1 MPERL
6 IFHCDCN
13 NFFASCECLE
23 RPELKDVPMA
33 VAGDPENRVGIV
45 VAKNE
50 IAKKYGVKTTDTVW
64 QARKKCPDIVFV
76 PPRHRYY
83 KEVSDRVN
91 AVYRDYTDYV
101 EPASIDES
109 YLDVTGAPE
118 FYGMTPRA
126 LADAIRERVKREI
139 GITVSIGVSYNKIY
153 AKMGSEKG
161 KFDIADVINSLCQK
175 LIYRHPHVFGDEK
188 ANSAEAVLQNWEQLK
203 LKEKG
208 RKPSVLSGVPK
219 SLPALVKAYRI
230 QDKTHSVGFDWPER
244 EQVWAKVEEEL
255 QEFKTE
261 LQADPSSKATESE
274 FGDLLFSLVNAARLY
289 KINPEN
295 ALDSTN
301 LKFISRF
308 NYLEEQIKEKVTK
321 VKKDK

>member
-1 MPERL
+1 MSRKEQ
-6 IFHCDCN
+6 
-13 NFFASCECLE
+13 LE
-23 RPELKDVPMA
+23 AFGQLLDIMDELR
-33 VAGDPENRVGIV
+33 E
-45 VAKNE
+45 
-50 IAKKYGVKTTDTVW
+50 
-64 QARKKCPDIVFV
+64 KCPWDRKQTFESLRVQTIEESYELTEAILANDMDEVKKELGDLLLHIVF
-76 PPRHRYY
+76 
-83 KEVSDRVN
+83 
-91 AVYRDYTDYV
+91 
-101 EPASIDES
+101 
-109 YLDVTGAPE
+109 
-118 FYGMTPRA
+118 
-126 LADAIRERVKREI
+126 
-139 GITVSIGVSYNKIY
+139 Y
-153 AKMGSEKG
+153 AKMGSEQG

-308 NYLEEQIKEKVTK
+308 NYLEEQIKENGKTLKDSTLEEMDRLWNEAKKV
-321 VKKDK
+321 VG

>member
-1 MPERL
+1 MSRKEQ
-6 IFHCDCN
+6 
-13 NFFASCECLE
+13 LE
-23 RPELKDVPMA
+23 AFGQLLDIMDELR
-33 VAGDPENRVGIV
+33 E
-45 VAKNE
+45 
-50 IAKKYGVKTTDTVW
+50 
-64 QARKKCPDIVFV
+64 KCPWDRKQTFESLRVQTIEESYELTEAILANDMDEVKKELGDLLLHIVF
-76 PPRHRYY
+76 
-83 KEVSDRVN
+83 
-91 AVYRDYTDYV
+91 
-101 EPASIDES
+101 
-109 YLDVTGAPE
+109 
-118 FYGMTPRA
+118 
-126 LADAIRERVKREI
+126 
-139 GITVSIGVSYNKIY
+139 Y
-153 AKMGSEKG
+153 AKMGSEQG

-230 QDKTHSVGFDWPER
+230 QDKTHSVGFDWQDR

-261 LQADPSSKATESE
+261 LEANPDSENTKAE

-295 ALDSTN
+295 ALESTN
-301 LKFISRF
+301 LKFIDRF
-308 NYLEEQIKEKVTK
+308 NYIEDQIKKNGGTLKDTPLEEMDRLWNEAKKERR
-321 VKKDK
+321 

>member
-1 MPERL
+1 MSRKEQ
-6 IFHCDCN
+6 
-13 NFFASCECLE
+13 LE
-23 RPELKDVPMA
+23 AFGQLLDIMDELR
-33 VAGDPENRVGIV
+33 E
-45 VAKNE
+45 
-50 IAKKYGVKTTDTVW
+50 
-64 QARKKCPDIVFV
+64 KCPWDRKQTFESLRVQTIEESYELTEAILANDMDEVKKELGDLLLHIVF
-76 PPRHRYY
+76 
-83 KEVSDRVN
+83 
-91 AVYRDYTDYV
+91 
-101 EPASIDES
+101 
-109 YLDVTGAPE
+109 
-118 FYGMTPRA
+118 
-126 LADAIRERVKREI
+126 
-139 GITVSIGVSYNKIY
+139 Y
-153 AKMGSEKG
+153 AKMGSEQG

-308 NYLEEQIKEKVTK
+308 NYLEEQIKEKGKTLKDSTLEEMDQLWNEAKK
-321 VKKDK
+321 VVG

>member
-1 MPERL
+1 MSRKEQ
-6 IFHCDCN
+6 
-13 NFFASCECLE
+13 LE
-23 RPELKDVPMA
+23 AFGQLLDIMDELR
-33 VAGDPENRVGIV
+33 E
-45 VAKNE
+45 
-50 IAKKYGVKTTDTVW
+50 
-64 QARKKCPDIVFV
+64 KCPWDRKQTFESLRVQTIEESYELTEAILANDMDEVKKELGDLLLHIVF
-76 PPRHRYY
+76 
-83 KEVSDRVN
+83 
-91 AVYRDYTDYV
+91 
-101 EPASIDES
+101 
-109 YLDVTGAPE
+109 
-118 FYGMTPRA
+118 
-126 LADAIRERVKREI
+126 
-139 GITVSIGVSYNKIY
+139 Y
-153 AKMGSEKG
+153 AKMGSEQG

-261 LQADPSSKATESE
+261 LQTDPSSKATESE

-308 NYLEEQIKEKVTK
+308 NYLEEQIKENGKTLKDTTLEEMDRLWNEAKKV
-321 VKKDK
+321 VG

>member
-1 MPERL
+1 MSRKEQ
-6 IFHCDCN
+6 
-13 NFFASCECLE
+13 LE
-23 RPELKDVPMA
+23 AFGQLLDIMDELR
-33 VAGDPENRVGIV
+33 E
-45 VAKNE
+45 
-50 IAKKYGVKTTDTVW
+50 
-64 QARKKCPDIVFV
+64 KCPWDRKQTFESLRVQTIEESYELTEAILANDMDEVKKELGDLLLHIVF
-76 PPRHRYY
+76 
-83 KEVSDRVN
+83 
-91 AVYRDYTDYV
+91 
-101 EPASIDES
+101 
-109 YLDVTGAPE
+109 
-118 FYGMTPRA
+118 
-126 LADAIRERVKREI
+126 
-139 GITVSIGVSYNKIY
+139 Y
-153 AKMGSEKG
+153 AKMGSEQG

-261 LQADPSSKATESE
+261 LQTDPSSKATESE

-308 NYLEEQIKEKVTK
+308 NYLEEQINKNGKTLKDTTLEEMDKLWKEA
-321 VKKDK
+321 KKME

>member
-1 MPERL
+1 MSRKEQ
-6 IFHCDCN
+6 
-13 NFFASCECLE
+13 LE
-23 RPELKDVPMA
+23 AFGQLLDIMDELR
-33 VAGDPENRVGIV
+33 E
-45 VAKNE
+45 
-50 IAKKYGVKTTDTVW
+50 
-64 QARKKCPDIVFV
+64 KCPWDRKQTFESLRVQTIEESYELTEAILANDMDEVKKELGDLLLHIVF
-76 PPRHRYY
+76 
-83 KEVSDRVN
+83 
-91 AVYRDYTDYV
+91 
-101 EPASIDES
+101 
-109 YLDVTGAPE
+109 
-118 FYGMTPRA
+118 
-126 LADAIRERVKREI
+126 
-139 GITVSIGVSYNKIY
+139 Y
-153 AKMGSEKG
+153 AKMGSEQG

-261 LQADPSSKATESE
+261 LQTDPSSKATESE

-308 NYLEEQIKEKVTK
+308 NYLEEQIKKNGKTLKDTTLEEMDKLWK
-321 VKKDK
+321 EAKKME

>member
-1 MPERL
+1 MSRKEQ
-6 IFHCDCN
+6 
-13 NFFASCECLE
+13 LE
-23 RPELKDVPMA
+23 AFGQLLDIMDELR
-33 VAGDPENRVGIV
+33 E
-45 VAKNE
+45 
-50 IAKKYGVKTTDTVW
+50 
-64 QARKKCPDIVFV
+64 KCPWDRKQTFESLRVQTIEESYELTEAILANDMDEVKKELGDLLLHIVF
-76 PPRHRYY
+76 
-83 KEVSDRVN
+83 
-91 AVYRDYTDYV
+91 
-101 EPASIDES
+101 
-109 YLDVTGAPE
+109 
-118 FYGMTPRA
+118 
-126 LADAIRERVKREI
+126 
-139 GITVSIGVSYNKIY
+139 Y
-153 AKMGSEKG
+153 AKMGSEQG

-308 NYLEEQIKEKVTK
+308 NYLEEQIKGNGKTLKDTTLEEMDRLWHEAKKV
-321 VKKDK
+321 VG

>member
-1 MPERL
+1 M
-6 IFHCDCN
+6 
-13 NFFASCECLE
+13 
-23 RPELKDVPMA
+23 
-33 VAGDPENRVGIV
+33 
-45 VAKNE
+45 
-50 IAKKYGVKTTDTVW
+50 
-64 QARKKCPDIVFV
+64 ARKEQLEAFGQLLDIMDELREKCPWDKKQTFESLRVQTIEESYELTEAILANDMDEVKKELGDLLLHIVF
-76 PPRHRYY
+76 
-83 KEVSDRVN
+83 
-91 AVYRDYTDYV
+91 
-101 EPASIDES
+101 
-109 YLDVTGAPE
+109 
-118 FYGMTPRA
+118 
-126 LADAIRERVKREI
+126 
-139 GITVSIGVSYNKIY
+139 Y
-153 AKMGSEKG
+153 AKMGSEQG

-261 LQADPSSKATESE
+261 LQADPTSKATESE

-301 LKFISRF
+301 LKFINRF
-308 NYLEEQIKEKVTK
+308 NYLEDKIKQNGGTL
-321 VKKDK
+321 KDTTLDEMDRLWNEAKSVLG

>member
-1 MPERL
+1 MSRKEQ
-6 IFHCDCN
+6 
-13 NFFASCECLE
+13 LE
-23 RPELKDVPMA
+23 AFGQLLDIMDELR
-33 VAGDPENRVGIV
+33 E
-45 VAKNE
+45 
-50 IAKKYGVKTTDTVW
+50 
-64 QARKKCPDIVFV
+64 KCPWDRKQTFESLRVQTIEESYELTEAILANDMDEVKKELGDLLLHIVF
-76 PPRHRYY
+76 
-83 KEVSDRVN
+83 
-91 AVYRDYTDYV
+91 
-101 EPASIDES
+101 
-109 YLDVTGAPE
+109 
-118 FYGMTPRA
+118 
-126 LADAIRERVKREI
+126 
-139 GITVSIGVSYNKIY
+139 Y
-153 AKMGSEKG
+153 AKMGSEQG

-308 NYLEEQIKEKVTK
+308 NYLEEQIKKNGKTLKDTTLEEMDRLWNEAKKV
-321 VKKDK
+321 VG

>member
-1 MPERL
+1 M
-6 IFHCDCN
+6 
-13 NFFASCECLE
+13 
-23 RPELKDVPMA
+23 
-33 VAGDPENRVGIV
+33 
-45 VAKNE
+45 
-50 IAKKYGVKTTDTVW
+50 
-64 QARKKCPDIVFV
+64 ARKEQLEAFGQLLDIMDELREKCPWGRKQTFESLRVQTIEESYELTEAILANDMDEVKKELGDLLLHIVF
-76 PPRHRYY
+76 
-83 KEVSDRVN
+83 
-91 AVYRDYTDYV
+91 
-101 EPASIDES
+101 
-109 YLDVTGAPE
+109 
-118 FYGMTPRA
+118 
-126 LADAIRERVKREI
+126 
-139 GITVSIGVSYNKIY
+139 Y

-308 NYLEEQIKEKVTK
+308 NYLEEQIKKNGKTLKDTTLEEMDRLWNEAKKV
-321 VKKDK
+321 VG